1 MIINSSVIFIQK
13 YNNMEAFLNP
23 KESAKFI
30 AENSKDVYIG
40 DDGVQKVAEM
50 LFDKVIEKEFSVAG
64 WKSHELNPQATNE
77 DAVNWVFLADALNF
91 SFWSEHED
99 HKCLVKY
106 KGKAYSGYWSLCA
119 AINRALDEGLPITS
133 ASYYATITLE
143 QVKHVFRSDTDVP
156 MPLLEERH
164 RVLNETGT
172 ILLEK
177 FGGSFLTCV
186 KKSEKSAQKLLQ
198 LTVENFPCF
207 RDEATFQG
215 RKVAFYK
222 RAQILVADTW
232 SVLEGK
238 GDGCFSDISS
248 VTIFADYR
256 LPQVLV
262 HLGAMKYSDELM
274 KKLKEGHM
282 FQSGDK
288 LEVEIRGCS
297 IWCCELICKRLL
309 DLYKKKGEDIRDKI
323 NPVLLDYYL
332 WDYARDHREDM
343 AGIPFHRVRCIYY

>member
-1 MIINSSVIFIQK
+1 
-13 YNNMEAFLNP
+13 MEAFLSP

-30 AENSKDVYIG
+30 AENSKDVYIE

-50 LFDKVIEKEFSVAG
+50 LFDKVMEKDFSVAG
-64 WKSHELNPQATNE
+64 WKSSHELNPQATNE
-77 DAVNWVFLADALNF
+77 DAVNWVFLSDALNF

-106 KGKAYSGYWSLCA
+106 KGKAYSGFWSLCA
-119 AINRALDEGLPITS
+119 AINRALDDGLPITS

-143 QVKHVFRSDTDVP
+143 QVKHIFRSDTDVP

-172 ILLEK
+172 VLLEK

-198 LTVENFPCF
+198 LVVENFPCF
-207 RDEATFQG
+207 RDESTFQG

-274 KKLKEGHM
+274 KKLKEGQM
-282 FQSGDK
+282 LQSGEK

-297 IWCCELICKRLL
+297 IWCCELICKHLL
-309 DLYKKKGEDIRDKI
+309 NLYKKKGEDISDKI

-343 AGIPFHRVRCIYY
+343 RGIPFHRVRCIYY

>member
-1 MIINSSVIFIQK
+1 
-13 YNNMEAFLNP
+13 MEAFLNP

-30 AENSKDVYIG
+30 AENSKDVYIE
-40 DDGVQKVAEM
+40 DDGVRKVAEM
-50 LFDKVIEKEFSVAG
+50 LFNKVLEKEFSVAG
-64 WKSHELNPQATNE
+64 WKSSHELNPQAVSE
-77 DAVNWVFLADALNF
+77 DAVNWVFLVDALNF
-91 SFWSEHED
+91 SFWSERED

-106 KGKAYSGYWSLCA
+106 KGKTYSGYWSLCA
-119 AINRALDEGLPITS
+119 AVNRALDEGIPITS
-133 ASYYATITLE
+133 ASHYATMTLE
-143 QVKHVFRSDTDVP
+143 QVKHAFRSDTDVP
-156 MPLLEERH
+156 MPLIEERH

-172 ILLEK
+172 VLLEK

-186 KKSEKSAQKLLQ
+186 KKSGESAQKLLQ
-198 LTVENFPCF
+198 IIVENFPSF

-215 RKVAFYK
+215 RKVVFYK

-256 LPQVLV
+256 IPQVLV

-274 KKLKEGHM
+274 KKLKEGYM
-282 FQSGDK
+282 FQSGDQQ
-288 LEVEIRGCS
+288 EVEIRGCS
-297 IWCCELICKRLL
+297 IWCCDLICNYLL
-309 DLYKKKGEDIRDKI
+309 DLYKKKGENMSEKI
-323 NPVLLDYYL
+323 NAVLLDYYL

-343 AGIPFHRVRCIYY
+343 KGIPFHRVRCIYY

>member
-1 MIINSSVIFIQK
+1 
-13 YNNMEAFLNP
+13 MEAFLSP

-30 AENSKDVYIG
+30 AENSKNVYIK
-40 DDGVQKVAEM
+40 DDGVQNVAEM
-50 LFDKVIEKEFSVAG
+50 LFDKVLKKEFGVDG
-64 WKSHELNPQATNE
+64 WKSSHELNPQSTGE
-77 DAVNWVFLADALNF
+77 DAVNWVFLVDALNF

-99 HKCLVKY
+99 HKCMVKY
-106 KGKAYSGYWSLCA
+106 KGKSYTGYWSLCA
-119 AINRALDEGLPITS
+119 AINRALDEGVPITS
-133 ASYYATITLE
+133 ASYYATMTLE

-164 RVLNETGT
+164 RVLNETGMV
-172 ILLEK
+172 LLK
-177 FGGSFLTCV
+177 TFGGSFLTCV
-186 KKSEKSAQKLLQ
+186 KKSDKSAQELLQ
-198 LTVENFPCF
+198 IVVENFPSF

-256 LPQVLV
+256 IPQVLV

-282 FQSGDK
+282 FQSGDIQ
-288 LEVEIRGCS
+288 EVEIRGCS

-309 DLYKKKGEDIRDKI
+309 DLYKKKGENMSERI
-323 NPVLLDYYL
+323 NAVLLDYYL
-332 WDYARDHREDM
+332 WDFARDHREDM
-343 AGIPFHRVRCIYY
+343 KEIPFHRVRCIYY

>member
-1 MIINSSVIFIQK
+1 M
-13 YNNMEAFLNP
+13 NMEAFLNP
-23 KESAKFI
+23 KDSAKFI
-30 AENSKDVYIG
+30 MENSQDVYVEE
-40 DDGVQKVAEM
+40 DGVRKVAEM
-50 LFDKVIEKEFSVAG
+50 LFDKVLEKDFSVAG
-64 WKSHELNPQATNE
+64 WKSSHELNPQVVSE
-77 DAVNWVFLADALNF
+77 DAVNWVFLVDALNF

-106 KGKAYSGYWSLCA
+106 KGKMYSGYWSLCA
-119 AINRALDEGLPITS
+119 AVNRALDEGIPITS
-133 ASYYATITLE
+133 ASYYATMTLE
-143 QVKHVFRSDTDVP
+143 QVRHVFCSDTDVP

-172 ILLEK
+172 VLLEK

-186 KKSEKSAQKLLQ
+186 KQSGKSAQKLLQ
-198 LTVENFPCF
+198 LVVENFPSF

-215 RKVAFYK
+215 KKVAFYK

-256 LPQVLV
+256 IPQVLV
-262 HLGAMKYSDELM
+262 HLGAMKYSEELM

-282 FQSGDK
+282 FQSGEK
-288 LEVEIRGCS
+288 QEVEIRGCS
-297 IWCCELICKRLL
+297 IWCCELLCNHLL
-309 DLYKKKGEDIRDKI
+309 DLYKKKGENMSEKI
-323 NPVLLDYYL
+323 NAVLLDYYL

-343 AGIPFHRVRCIYY
+343 KGIPFHRVRCIYY